1 MKDRNRQWRH
11 PAQVIRSGL
20 GLAVLTTILF
30 TPAVATANPAPPQL
44 SIAIDN
50 GRAASAAGDQLRYT
64 ITVANLGARRLS
76 GLLITQTVPNS
87 SRFLSADSNGRNH
100 RGEVRW
106 KLDLPATRTV
116 TLRTVIAVA
125 KETPPEMRR
134 LAIVACAATSN
145 KGAPLVCASDSDQ
158 LPAGAQAER
167 SQAEED
173 VGVMDMPTWWLIAGP
188 GLILSAL
195 VLGIV
200 AKLRT
205 SWARRR
211 KEPENG

>member
-1 MKDRNRQWRH
+1 MKKQKS
-11 PAQVIRSGL
+11 AVETSGA
-20 GLAVLTTILF
+20 GH
-30 TPAVATANPAPPQL
+30 
-44 SIAIDN
+44 SIWTRA
-50 GRAASAAGDQLRYT
+50 GRAHDPSLHSCHRHGESSSSATEHCDRQQACRLRRRGQLRYT
-64 ITVANLGARRLS
+64 ITVTNLGARRLS
-76 GLLITQTVPNS
+76 GLLITQTVS
-87 SRFLSADSNGRNH
+87 DSTRFHSAESNGRNH

-106 KLDLPATRTV
+106 TLDLPAPRTV
-116 TLRTVIAVA
+116 TLRTVIAVS

-145 KGAPLVCASDSDQ
+145 KGAALVCASDSDQ
-158 LPAGAQAER
+158 LPAGAQAQR

-173 VGVMDMPTWWLIAGP
+173 VGAMQMPAWWLIAGP
-188 GLILSAL
+188 GLILSAF
-195 VLGIV
+195 VIGIV

>member
-1 MKDRNRQWRH
+1 MKSRNRQWRH

-44 SIAIDN
+44 RIAIDN
-50 GRAASAAGDQLRYT
+50 GRAVSAAGDRLRYT
-64 ITVANLGARRLS
+64 ITVTNLGARRLS

-87 SRFLSADSNGRNH
+87 TRFLSADSNGRNH

-125 KETPPEMRR
+125 KETPPEMHR

-145 KGAPLVCASDSDQ
+145 KGAALVCASDSDQ
-158 LPAGAQAER
+158 LPAGAQAQR

-173 VGVMDMPTWWLIAGP
+173 VGAMQMPAWWLIAGP
-188 GLILSAL
+188 GLILSAF
-195 VLGIV
+195 VIGIV